1 MKIFVNFIQI
11 VLIAGMVYP
20 VYAMW
25 NNDQL
30 SSFCVELKSNMTK
43 QNLLDMADQKNIK
56 LNLDLANVDGMKW
69 QATAST
75 PVSFSDY
82 SCQITGLGDKVA
94 SAKMATL

>member
-11 VLIAGMVYP
+11 MLIAGMVYP

-25 NNDQL
+25 SNDQL
-30 SSFCVELKSNMTK
+30 SNFCVELQSNMSK
-43 QNLLDMADQKNIK
+43 QNLLDLADQKNIK
-56 LNLDLANVDGMKW
+56 LNLSLANVEGVKW
-69 QATAST
+69 QATATT
-75 PVSFSDY
+75 PASFSDY